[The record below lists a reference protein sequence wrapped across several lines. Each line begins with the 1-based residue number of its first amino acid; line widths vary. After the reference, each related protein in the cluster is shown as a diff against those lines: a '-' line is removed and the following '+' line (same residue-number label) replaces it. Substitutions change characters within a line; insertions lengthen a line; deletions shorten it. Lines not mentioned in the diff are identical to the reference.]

1 VRELIPAYPLQKGI
15 CGPSK
20 EVRLSELTHPLAA
33 QASRGPAVAL
43 AHGRGKVRG
52 APSFT
57 ELVYAHFA
65 WWQEI
70 HESDTPGR
78 ATATYRE
85 VLEDF
90 ERRHGEVASA
100 YWCSEVQSG
109 AALTEKKRSLPWL
122 TPISTFH
129 RESDWATQNAP
140 DVARELYRC
149 DDLAVRAKIVL
160 KGIRQ
165 RICLRLVMASASH
178 LLSLVDSRAKHT
190 DDAAAAAT
198 LEHER
203 KALDEI
209 EAYYCQAANG
219 QAQIV
224 YFTGMVFSAALISLV
239 VGLFL
244 ALGSA
249 GAVFSALI
257 AGAVGGVVSVI
268 QRINAGHFDLEYD
281 VGRPYAFFLGGLRPL
296 IGGAFALAI
305 AFAFKSGVL
314 HLPLSTNHSAS
325 EEHFAL
331 VVLGF
336 VAGFSERFAQD
347 TLAAVANT
355 ALPSTATPA
364 KK

>member
-1 VRELIPAYPLQKGI
+1 
-15 CGPSK
+15 
-20 EVRLSELTHPLAA
+20 LSELTHPLAPQAA
-33 QASRGPAVAL
+33 QAPAATS
-43 AHGRGKVRG
+43 ASASGKLR

-57 ELVYAHFA
+57 ELVYAHFG
-65 WWQEI
+65 WWREM
-70 HESDTPGR
+70 HDPRGAGHATES
-78 ATATYRE
+78 YRE
-85 VLEDF
+85 VLEQF
-90 ERRHGEVASA
+90 ERRHGEVALA
-100 YWCSEVQSG
+100 YWCAEVESG

-122 TPISTFH
+122 TPVSTFH
-129 RESDWATQNAP
+129 RESDWATKNAP

-190 DDAAAAAT
+190 EDAAAAAT
-198 LEHER
+198 LEQER
-203 KALDEI
+203 KSIDEI

-224 YFTGMVFSAALISLV
+224 YFTGMVFSAALISVV

-244 ALGSA
+244 GLGSA
-249 GAVFSALI
+249 GAVYSALI
-257 AGAVGGVVSVI
+257 AGAVGGVVSVV
-268 QRINAGHFDLEYD
+268 QRINSGHFELEYD

-314 HLPLSTNHSAS
+314 HLPLSSKHSDS

-336 VAGFSERFAQD
+336 IAGFSERFAQD
-347 TLAAVANT
+347 TLAAVAQT
-355 ALPSTATPA
+355 ALPSTAPA
-364 KK
+364 PDK